1 MTIQNDPPARTGT
14 AAAAG
19 SDFERFQ
26 VHDRLEILGLMRA
39 LVERR
44 ALVTI
49 VYNGGSLFF
58 VSAVLAVLAER
69 DELIVDRGPDDATND
84 RVLASARLTLAT
96 LLDNIRVQFHAHS
109 VADTMF
115 EGRPALRLPL
125 PETVMRLQRR
135 EYYRLR
141 IPHAT
146 GSCCELLPQPGK
158 PDAAV
163 RLALYDISCGGVALI
178 DWPDTGAPE
187 THRIYRDCRLH
198 LAPDEVITTD
208 LEVVYVLDRTDADG
222 TRVRRCGARFVDMPG
237 MVVTRIQRY
246 ITRIE
251 RDLHARREAEQE
263 ARDRRP

>member
-1 MTIQNDPPARTGT
+1 MTIPNGPPRAGT
-14 AAAAG
+14 AAAAE
-19 SDFERFQ
+19 SDSERFQ

-44 ALVTI
+44 ALVTV
-49 VYNGGSLFF
+49 VYSGGSLFF

-69 DELIVDRGPDDATND
+69 DELIVDRGPDDETNK

-96 LLDNIRVQFHAHS
+96 LLDNIRVQFHAYS
-109 VADTMF
+109 VAETLF

-125 PETVMRLQRR
+125 PEAVMRLQRR

-141 IPHAT
+141 VPRAT
-146 GSCCELLPQPGK
+146 GSCCELRPNPADPGAAARLP
-158 PDAAV
+158 
-163 RLALYDISCGGVALI
+163 LYDISCGGLALV
-178 DWPDTGAPE
+178 DWPDGGAPE
-187 THRIYRDCRLH
+187 THRIYRDCRLQ
-198 LAPDEVITTD
+198 LSPGEVISTD

-237 MVVTRIQRY
+237 MVMTRIQRY

-251 RDLHARREAEQE
+251 RELNAQRDAEQE
-263 ARDRRP
+263 VRNRTP